1 MPRLDDKLQKRLE
14 RKRIFGIAAH
24 IDAGKT
30 TVSERMLYVSGVQY
44 RPGLVDEGTATMDFE
59 EEERER
65 GITIYSAA
73 IDLPFKEFE
82 FTLID
87 TPGHVDFTA
96 EVERC
101 MRVLDGVV
109 LVFDSST
116 GVEAQSETVF
126 RQALRH
132 EVPRIAFF
140 NKLDKVGADWE
151 ASLQSIRDRLGV
163 EPVSLQIPHGIGAEG
178 EDLGLVDL
186 VKRRFFRYRGRG
198 ADSRLE
204 IEEWP
209 ADEAESF
216 EAERLV
222 LIEAVAD
229 RDDDLLEAF
238 LEDQPIG
245 ADALIAAL
253 RRQTLA
259 GTLLPV
265 LGGAALR
272 GAGVE
277 PLMEAVAAYLPSPL
291 DVHVPTAY
299 EVGSRKERGLVLDP
313 SAPLVAQIFKLVATR
328 HGSLAW
334 ARIYQGTLEQGMQC
348 RNTRTDKPERAQTLL
363 RLQAG
368 DSENLKSAGPGDVIA
383 IKGFRN
389 ARTGDGVTAIGE
401 HLDFPSWDFPLPVI
415 SMAIEARKVED
426 RDHLLESL
434 ELLKSEDPTVDWHV
448 DEETDQILVSGMGE
462 LHLEVLGH
470 KLQRDFKLECQLGM
484 PRVAYRESV
493 ATSVLLDEWVKAS
506 LPGHEIEVYLQL
518 QLDPDRSL
526 DQPQALVELEI
537 EEGDA
542 KRYAHAIEIAQQV
555 LANNLRS
562 GPGHG
567 YPMTQLRATLRR
579 LEGHD
584 GSVPAVDQIEIGL
597 SLLMRGL
604 GKRPEFTILEPW
616 MTLVVTVPEEYL
628 SPVLGEI
635 QAQGGIVQNVD
646 VRGLMGEVRASAPLS
661 RLLDFSTRLR
671 SQSQGRASS
680 TMQLEAYRPVP
691 EELRR
696 QLLGLG

>member
-1 MPRLDDKLQKRLE
+1 MPALDEKLQKQLS

-73 IDLPFKEFE
+73 IELPFKEFE

-87 TPGHVDFTA
+87 TPGHVDFTV

-132 EVPRIAFF
+132 KVPRIAFL

-151 ASLQSIRDRLGV
+151 ASLDSIRDRLGV
-163 EPVSLQIPHGIGAEG
+163 EPVSLQIPHSDG
-178 EDLGLVDL
+178 EDVCLVDL
-186 VKRRFFRYRGRG
+186 VKRRLFRYHGRG
-198 ADSRLE
+198 ADAKLLVEDWSTE
-204 IEEWP
+204 D
-209 ADEAESF
+209 ADGF
-216 EAERLV
+216 EAERLALV
-222 LIEAVAD
+222 ESVAEK
-229 RDDDLLEAF
+229 DDELLEVF
-238 LEDQPIG
+238 LEEQPI
-245 ADALIAAL
+245 DPELLIAAL
-253 RRQTLA
+253 RRQTITGA
-259 GTLLPV
+259 LLPV

-291 DVHVPTAY
+291 DVEAATAL
-299 EVGSRKERGLVLDP
+299 EGTQGKTRELSLDP
-313 SAPLVAQIFKLVATR
+313 QAPLVAQIFKLVATR

-334 ARIYQGTLEQGMQC
+334 ARVYQGTLEQGMQC
-348 RNTRTDKPERAQTLL
+348 RNTRTGKPERAQTLV

-368 DSENLKSAGPGDVIA
+368 DSENLKAAGPGDVIA
-383 IKGFRN
+383 IKGFRH
-389 ARTGDGVTAIGE
+389 ARTGDGITTIGE
-401 HLDFPSWDFPLPVI
+401 NLDFASWDFPLPVI
-415 SMAIEARKVED
+415 SMAIEARKIED

-434 ELLKSEDPTVDWHV
+434 DLLKSEDPTVDWHL

-470 KLQRDFKLECQLGM
+470 KLERDFKLECQLGK

-493 ATSVLLDEWVKAS
+493 AKTIILDEKVRAS
-506 LPGHEIEVYLQL
+506 LPGREIEVYVRLVL
-518 QLDPDRSL
+518 EPAEEL
-526 DQPQALVELEI
+526 DQPLALVELDIPASE
-537 EEGDA
+537 A
-542 KRYAHAIEIAQQV
+542 KRYAQIIEVAQQALV
-555 LANNLRS
+555 SNLRS

-567 YPMTQLRATLRR
+567 YPMTQLRLTLRKI
-579 LEGHD
+579 EGPE
-584 GSVPAVDQIEIGL
+584 GLPPAMDQIEIAL
-597 SLLMRGL
+597 SLLMRSL

-616 MTLVVTVPEEYL
+616 MTLVVAVPEEYL

-635 QAQGGIVQNVD
+635 QAQGGLVQNVE
-646 VRGLMGEVRASAPLS
+646 VRSLLAEVRASAPLS

-680 TMQLEAYRPVP
+680 TMQLDAYRAVP
-691 EELRR
+691 EDLQR
-696 QLLGLG
+696 QLLGLE